1 MASLSGQRVVQN
13 GLPQNFLQKPKL
25 EFFCRNCMWIQHI
38 HRTLFQT
45 RKKKAQRQQQLWLS
59 PNHRLTTMFA
69 NKEHTEATRKP
80 PRAVHVLDIQISMS
94 PCPFLSGPG
103 KPFSAHGFFMLAHE
117 LLHGMMSLGVFCTS
131 VITGSMAGAI
141 DTAIPFWVFF
151 SRLNRQKEF

>member
-13 GLPQNFLQKPKL
+13 GLPQNIRFPLETQTQVFLQKLHVDLAHSPNLILDK
-25 EFFCRNCMWIQHI
+25 
-38 HRTLFQT
+38 
-45 RKKKAQRQQQLWLS
+45 KKKAQRQQQLWLS
-59 PNHRLTTMFA
+59 ANHRLTTMFA
-69 NKEHTEATRKP
+69 NKEHTEAARKP
-80 PRAVHVLDIQISMS
+80 PRAVHALDIQISMS
-94 PCPFLSGPG
+94 PCPFSSGPG

-151 SRLNRQKEF
+151 SRLNR